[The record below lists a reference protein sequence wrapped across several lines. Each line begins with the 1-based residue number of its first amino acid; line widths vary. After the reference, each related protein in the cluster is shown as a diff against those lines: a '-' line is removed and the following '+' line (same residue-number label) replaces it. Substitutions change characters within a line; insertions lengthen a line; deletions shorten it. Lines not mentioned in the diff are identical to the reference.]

1 MDDAVNEI
9 CAETDTMAAG
19 APLPDEISSR
29 STTTYWLLRIGGV
42 AAVVGRSARRWVT
55 SCTP

>member
-9 CAETDTMAAG
+9 RAETDTMAAG

-29 STTTYWLLRIGGV
+29 STTTYWLLRIGSV
-42 AAVVGRSARRWVT
+42 AGSWGRPARRWVT